1 LTFQRLEAVHSPQ
14 RLAREGK
21 GGGMH
26 IGELARDA
34 GVPTKTIR
42 YYEAVGLLPAPL
54 RAPNGYRA
62 YGPADLTRLRL
73 IRRLRRAGVGL
84 PELRDLVAVADNSRC
99 VPVRE
104 RLLPLLDARLAAV
117 ERQLAELAALRAD
130 LRRYRDGLRVALAD
144 ATGPGEP
151 FCDCDPAT
159 CGCLGADHA

>member
-1 LTFQRLEAVHSPQ
+1 MQ
-14 RLAREGK
+14 
-21 GGGMH
+21 
-26 IGELARDA
+26 IGDLARDA
-34 GVPTKTIR
+34 GVPAKTIR

-84 PELRDLVAVADNSRC
+84 PELRDIVAVADNGHC

-117 ERQLAELAALRAD
+117 ERQLTELAALRAD

-144 ATGPGEP
+144 ATGPGAS
-151 FCDCDPAT
+151 FCACDPAT